1 MTPIRLLAALMLSAA
16 FVAPHVVAQNRLS
29 LAAEQ
34 QQQPPKKEQPPAPLV
49 GELVTV
55 DVNAKT
61 FAIKTASEGEVK
73 FSYTDTTEIVGADK
87 GASGL
92 AATPGAEVTVHYDSH
107 GTARVAT
114 RIEVR
119 PRK

>member
-1 MTPIRLLAALMLSAA
+1 MSLSRFAVALIVAATFVTPVAAQRPS
-16 FVAPHVVAQNRLS
+16 PEGGQP
-29 LAAEQ
+29 Q
-34 QQQPPKKEQPPAPLV
+34 QKEKEKPPAPLV

-55 DVNAKT
+55 DTNART
-61 FAIKTASEGEVK
+61 FAIKTAAEGEVK
-73 FSYTDTTEIVGADK
+73 FSYTETTEIIGAEK

-92 AATPGAEVTVHYDSH
+92 AANPGTEVTVHYDSH

-119 PRK
+119 PKK

>member
-1 MTPIRLLAALMLSAA
+1 MTPIRFLAAMMLAAA
-16 FVAPHVVAQNRLS
+16 FVAPHVVAKNRVS
-29 LAAEQ
+29 LAAAQQQ
-34 QQQPPKKEQPPAPLV
+34 QQQPKRPQPLV

-61 FAIKTASEGEVK
+61 FAIKTAAEGEVK
-73 FSYTDTTEIVGADK
+73 FSYTETTEIVGAEK

-92 AATPGAEVTVHYDSH
+92 AASPGTEVTVTYDSH

-114 RIEVR
+114 KIEVR
-119 PRK
+119 PKK

>member
-1 MTPIRLLAALMLSAA
+1 MTPIRFLAAMMLAAA
-16 FVAPHVVAQNRLS
+16 FVAPHVIAPNGVS

-34 QQQPPKKEQPPAPLV
+34 QQQQPKKEQPPAPLV

-61 FAIKTASEGEVK
+61 FAIKTSSEGEVK
-73 FSYTDTTEIVGADK
+73 FSYTDTTEIIGAEK

-114 RIEVR
+114 KIEVR
-119 PRK
+119 PKK

>member
-1 MTPIRLLAALMLSAA
+1 MTPLRFLAALMLAGA
-16 FVAPHVVAQNRLS
+16 FVAPHLFAHPMSLS
-29 LAAEQ
+29 SEQ
-34 QQQPPKKEQPPAPLV
+34 QQQRKKEQPPAPLV

-55 DVNAKT
+55 DVNART
-61 FAIKTASEGEVK
+61 FAIKTAAEGEVK
-73 FSYTDTTEIVGADK
+73 FSYSEKTEIVGGEK

-92 AATPGAEVTVHYDSH
+92 VANPGTEVTVHYDSH

-119 PRK
+119 PKK